1 MPTASSSSP
10 SARTIAPPDGRAI
23 FWLIA
28 GFTLLRL
35 CMAATVPLLPQEA
48 YYWTW
53 SRFPDLS
60 YFDHPPL
67 ASHMIWLTTAVVG
80 STVFGIKLAAVVWSL
95 GWNLLWATL
104 LQDLWGDRRLTFWSL
119 LALNLSLM
127 YEFYG
132 FGPSPDGPLMFFW
145 LATLWAIWRLSVTGQ
160 ARWWYVAGLCLGL
173 SWLGKY
179 AGALLVPITVLYLL
193 VVPRLRHWLA
203 TPHPYLALLL
213 ALAVFSPVVLWNL
226 QHDWASIAFQS
237 SRRVGEMDRF
247 KPRFFLLLVFTQFVV
262 LTPYLFWLALRGLGS
277 GVRAALRRTLDAQGW
292 LLLLSALVPLLLF
305 TAVSFRTNS
314 KVNWLMPAWWALV
327 VLGLRALLGACRTL
341 GVESENVPQRGQ
353 FLPDSQPHSG
363 AMGQEAGK
371 KWAAAAHS
379 QPTIP
384 KSDRLLAQLATQAA
398 KLRQLRW
405 GLGSSAALL
414 LALGAAAQ
422 VPNLPLPG
430 DLNIWSGW
438 KDAAAR
444 IDQIEAELHAQGQK
458 TFVFSPS
465 YKSSSLLW
473 FYNAGQ
479 DRTYA
484 QDIYGERALQYD
496 YFPRPDDLRGATGL
510 LVTSDMP
517 QTGIDIDKLRPYFTH
532 IERIAVVESSQ
543 LQQDTRRIEIYRC
556 TGYRGHPKGPH

>member
-1 MPTASSSSP
+1 M
-10 SARTIAPPDGRAI
+10 
-23 FWLIA
+23 
-28 GFTLLRL
+28 
-35 CMAATVPLLPQEA
+35 
-48 YYWTW
+48 
-53 SRFPDLS
+53 
-60 YFDHPPL
+60 
-67 ASHMIWLTTAVVG
+67 
-80 STVFGIKLAAVVWSL
+80 
-95 GWNLLWATL
+95 
-104 LQDLWGDRRLTFWSL
+104 
-119 LALNLSLM
+119 
-127 YEFYG
+127 
-132 FGPSPDGPLMFFW
+132 
-145 LATLWAIWRLSVTGQ
+145 
-160 ARWWYVAGLCLGL
+160 
-173 SWLGKY
+173 
-179 AGALLVPITVLYLL
+179 
-193 VVPRLRHWLA
+193 
-203 TPHPYLALLL
+203 
-213 ALAVFSPVVLWNL
+213 

-262 LTPYLFWLALRGLGS
+262 LTPYLFWVALRGLGS

-292 LLLLSALVPLLLF
+292 LLLLSALLPLLLF
-305 TAVSFRTNS
+305 TAVSFRANS

-327 VLGLRALLGACRTL
+327 VLGLRALL
-341 GVESENVPQRGQ
+341 
-353 FLPDSQPHSG
+353 
-363 AMGQEAGK
+363 
-371 KWAAAAHS
+371 
-379 QPTIP
+379 
-384 KSDRLLAQLATQAA
+384 AQLSTQPA

-438 KDAAAR
+438 KEAAAR

-517 QTGIDIDKLRPYFTH
+517 QTGIDIAKLRPYFTH
-532 IERIAVVESSQ
+532 IERIAVVESTQ

-556 TGYRGHPKGPH
+556 TGYRGHPKGPR

>member
-1 MPTASSSSP
+1 MPTASPPLPRTSAWQTP
-10 SARTIAPPDGRAI
+10 SFQAI

-53 SRFPDLS
+53 SRFPDWS

-67 ASHMIWLTTAVVG
+67 ASYMIWLTTAVVG
-80 STVFGIKLAAVVWSL
+80 STVFGVKLAAVVWSL
-95 GWNLLWATL
+95 GWNLLWAKL

-119 LALNLSLM
+119 LALNLTLL

-213 ALAVFSPVVLWNL
+213 ALAVFSPVIVWNL

-305 TAVSFRTNS
+305 TAVSFRANS
-314 KVNWLMPAWWALV
+314 KVNWLMPAWWALI
-327 VLGLRALLGACRTL
+327 VLGLRT
-341 GVESENVPQRGQ
+341 
-353 FLPDSQPHSG
+353 
-363 AMGQEAGK
+363 
-371 KWAAAAHS
+371 
-379 QPTIP
+379 
-384 KSDRLLAQLATQAA
+384 LLAQPATQAT

-517 QTGIDIDKLRPYFTH
+517 QTGIDLDKLRPYFTH

-556 TGYRGHPKGPH
+556 TGYRGHPKGPR

>member
-1 MPTASSSSP
+1 MPTASP
-10 SARTIAPPDGRAI
+10 SVPRTSAWQTPRSHAI

-35 CMAATVPLLPQEA
+35 LMAATVPLLPQEA

-67 ASHMIWLTTAVVG
+67 ASYMIWLTTAVVG
-80 STVFGIKLAAVVWSL
+80 STVFGVKLAAVVWSL
-95 GWNLLWATL
+95 GWNFLWAKL

-119 LALNLSLM
+119 LALNLSLL

-145 LATLWAIWRLSVTGQ
+145 LATLWAIGRLSVTGQ

-179 AGALLVPITVLYLL
+179 AGALLVPITLLYLL
-193 VVPRLRHWLA
+193 AVPRQRRWLA

-213 ALAVFSPVVLWNL
+213 ALAVFSPVILWNV

-247 KPRFFLLLVFTQFVV
+247 KPRFFVLLVFTQFVV
-262 LTPYLFWLALRGLGS
+262 LTPYLFWVALRGLGN

-305 TAVSFRTNS
+305 TAVSFRANS
-314 KVNWLMPAWWALV
+314 KVNWLMPAWWALI
-327 VLGLRALLGACRTL
+327 VLGLR
-341 GVESENVPQRGQ
+341 P
-353 FLPDSQPHSG
+353 
-363 AMGQEAGK
+363 
-371 KWAAAAHS
+371 
-379 QPTIP
+379 
-384 KSDRLLAQLATQAA
+384 LLAQGATQPA
-398 KLRQLRW
+398 KLRRLRW

-414 LALGAAAQ
+414 LALSAAAQ

-444 IDQIEAELHAQGQK
+444 IDKIEAELHAQGQK

-517 QTGIDIDKLRPYFTH
+517 QTGMDIDQLRPYFAH
-532 IERIAVVESSQ
+532 IERIAVVESTQ
-543 LQQDTRRIEIYRC
+543 LQQGTRRIEIYRC